1 MQLRATPDRTSHT
14 EPQWNTFCSKRDDQK
29 VNEALQEAFSQAEQT
44 FIMSYDR
51 SMSVLSFHC
60 SPGSEMRR

>member
-1 MQLRATPDRTSHT
+1 MQLRATPDRILHS

-29 VNEALQEAFSQAEQT
+29 VNEALQEAFSQAEQF

-51 SMSVLSFHC
+51 SMSVLPFHC
-60 SPGSEMRR
+60 SPGNEMRR